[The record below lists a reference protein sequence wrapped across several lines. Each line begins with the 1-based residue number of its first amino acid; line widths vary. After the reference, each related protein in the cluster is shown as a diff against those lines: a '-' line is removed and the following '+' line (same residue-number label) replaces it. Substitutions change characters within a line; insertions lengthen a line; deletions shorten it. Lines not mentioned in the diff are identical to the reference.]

1 MMSSG
6 YKQSKV
12 FGVLKSKANIFL
24 VHSGLLSISLFILS
38 VSSQSDI
45 ANATANSE
53 FLCSTDEA
61 INAEEQES
69 YNQESNAQE
78 SDLSYSNG
86 QVEELQ
92 RIFDEIAYS
101 NVDSQRAETLW
112 DPLTKMWLTEDQ
124 VHLLKIAFDIG
135 FADGGIKQ
143 AKLVQGVLL
152 QETIAGLLGRIG
164 HMTAKVGK
172 RSYGVMQVK
181 VSAAR
186 DVLRRHPSLGE
197 FNADEELIAKLIL
210 DDMFNIKIASKH
222 LLHLKK
228 KSKNEAQTMMAY
240 NIGLR
245 ASRRYETYDTFKY
258 VRKVKQ
264 YFKHVV
270 EPFNN
275 KYFSDYQ
282 TTVTS
287 HS

>member
-1 MMSSG
+1 MNG
-6 YKQSKV
+6 GNKQLKV
-12 FGVLKSKANIFL
+12 FCALKSKANIFL
-24 VHSGLLSISLFILS
+24 IHSSLLSISLFILS
-38 VSSQSDI
+38 ISSQSDI

-53 FLCSTDEA
+53 SLCSIDEA
-61 INAEEQES
+61 INLDEQGS
-69 YNQESNAQE
+69 YSQENNTQE
-78 SDLSYSNG
+78 SDLSYNYG
-86 QVEELQ
+86 QVEEIQ

-101 NVDSQRAETLW
+101 QLDSQQTETLW

-135 FADGGIKQ
+135 FADGGIEH

-210 DDMFNIKIASKH
+210 DDMFNIAIASKL
-222 LLHLKK
+222 LLHLKR
-228 KSKNEAQTMMAY
+228 KSRNEAQAMMAY

-245 ASRRYETYDTFKY
+245 ASRRYDTYDTFKY

-282 TTVTS
+282 TKVTS